1 MIEGFLV
8 LSDAASTD
16 VATGKINV
24 LGAGWSVTG
33 PAVSMA
39 AVTGFLRIPW
49 EEVEQK
55 ICFVVRLQ
63 DEEGQPVRPFAEEDS
78 TLSFSGEFAPNIDQ
92 AEPMARRVPLNV
104 SFAIPIPP
112 LPLTA
117 GHVYEWILAAND
129 VEVASVSFV
138 VRAEAPT
145 TGARGEKTAEACRSS
160 SIVE

>member
-16 VATGKINV
+16 AATGKINV

-33 PAVSMA
+33 PTVPMA
-39 AVTGFLRIPW
+39 AVVGFLRAPW
-49 EEVEQK
+49 EEVRQK
-55 ICFVVRLQ
+55 IRFVVRLQ
-63 DEEGQPVRPFAEEDS
+63 DEEGQPVRPFTDGDGA
-78 TLSFSGEFAPNIDQ
+78 LSFSGEFAPDIDQ

-145 TGARGEKTAEACRSS
+145 NGARQGKTDEACISGS
-160 SIVE
+160 NVG